1 MNVDRD
7 TNSDVVFEHPFEGS
21 LTASVYRNDVKIA
34 ERAGITPAAGRF
46 TMPLTYRETQFDGP
60 LTIEWTGTDGSSLF
74 KRTMTVDV
82 VTPLVS
88 ISRLRTLFDNTNW
101 TDAELREVEN
111 MVRVFIESYT
121 GQTFRYE
128 IGTEYVT
135 GNGEKK
141 VALPKRLIKATAIA
155 GGPPGFFSISN
166 NGWYL
171 YIHNKNLLTTKE
183 APPEEYMDNNHYMTK
198 GVIVVPDTYWKQF
211 RVGARYEITG
221 EWGYYSVPAD
231 VEEAAMLLAN
241 DYACGDNLYR
251 DRYLDSMKSG
261 DWTMVFN
268 SGAFRGTGNVR
279 ADQLLEPY
287 RRQGMIII

>member
-1 MNVDRD
+1 MNIDRD
-7 TNSDVVFEHPFEGS
+7 TNSDVIFEHPFVGP

-34 ERAGITPAAGRF
+34 ERTEITPAAGRF

-60 LTIEWTGTDGSSLF
+60 LTIEWTGLDASLVF

-88 ISRLRTLFDNTNW
+88 TSRLRTLFDNTNW
-101 TDAELREVEN
+101 TDAELREIEN

-128 IGTEYVT
+128 IGTQYVT

-141 VALPKRLIKATAIA
+141 IALPKRLIRATDIT
-155 GGPPGFFSISN
+155 GGPVGYYSVSS

-171 YIHNKNLLTTKE
+171 YVNNKNFLTTKE
-183 APPEEYMDNNHYMTK
+183 APPEDYAENYTYMTR
-198 GVIVVPDTYWKQF
+198 GVIVVPDSYWKQF
-211 RVGARYEITG
+211 RVGARYAITG

-231 VEEAAMLLAN
+231 IEEAAMLLAN